1 MVLLFVEILFE
12 VFLNGTRSESI
23 VAFEIRWARKIII
36 ELFRSL
42 QEYYNLL
49 YLLTKYC
56 IRYSRDSLLFY
67 KIFKSL

>member
-23 VAFEIRWARKIII
+23 VAFGIRWDYYFI